1 MIVAGVHPAA
11 FEPIGL
17 DAWTYFAGIVSNI
30 VYYRGGLV
38 AVDEQSYQLCPDLA
52 CVCCDYLDL
61 CVLALDLER
70 TVVLN
75 SKSVRSDGAEQSY
88 HLVDPVFTPQL
99 ILGGDE
105 VLNVLLG

>member
-1 MIVAGVHPAA
+1 MIVAGVHPTV

-38 AVDEQSYQLCPDLA
+38 AVDEQSDQLCPDLA
-52 CVCCDYLDL
+52 CVCSDHLDHSF
-61 CVLALDLER
+61 LALDLGR
-70 TVVLN
+70 TDVLN
-75 SKSVRSDGAEQSY
+75 SESVRSDGAEQLH
-88 HLVDPVFTPQL
+88 HLVDPIFTPQL